1 MMRIQSKI
9 LMWLLILAC
18 GADTD
23 QNHVFD
29 YDSGIIESNLAD
41 VSNDLDQET
50 INPIDER
57 LSGRWAQKTRL
68 SGIAEVPVLGF
79 QRTDTIGLALVD
91 IYTEFDANWATVKN
105 CQTSI
110 ERDDDIVTTD
120 IPQAFIDSLPVYFR
134 GVFVS
139 DNNIKFSKMVELSGV
154 NLKDPL
160 NDPLPTD
167 PNDERIYDQDL
178 DGHPGVTVFVN
189 GLVSGQIH
197 LIQRTITDLSGIQNG
212 NTIEGQIR
220 WGIDESILG
229 TDQPLLNMGAP
240 ITPNPNPELSNFELI
255 KVSDEFTCA
264 GLIENEEILFNS
276 TNEPISS
283 D

>member
-1 MMRIQSKI
+1 MRLHTKI
-9 LMWLLILAC
+9 LMWVFTFGC

-23 QNHVFD
+23 QSKVFD
-29 YDSGIIESNLAD
+29 YDSGMIESILAD
-41 VSNDLDQET
+41 VSNDLDQDT
-50 INPIDER
+50 ISSTDGK
-57 LSGRWAQKTRL
+57 LSGRWAQKTQL

-91 IYTEFDANWATVKN
+91 IYTEFDSNWATVKN

-139 DNNIKFSKMVELSGV
+139 ENTIKFSKMVELNGI

-160 NDPLPTD
+160 NDLLPTD

-197 LIQRTITDLSGIQNG
+197 LIQRTITDLSGSQNG
-212 NTIEGQIR
+212 RTIEGQVR
-220 WGIDESILG
+220 WRIDESILG
-229 TDQPLLNMGAP
+229 TDQPLLSMGAP
-240 ITPNPNPELSNFELI
+240 ITPNPNPDLSRFQLI
-255 KVSDEFTCA
+255 KVSDELTCA
-264 GLIENEEILFNS
+264 ELIESEGSLFNPTS
-276 TNEPISS
+276 EPIFS